1 MYRDRNT
8 NNRLKDTATSL
19 NEFCQRYRAYARQG
33 DMQRRPMPIHYDSY
47 LDKGF
52 TADYYFTTYN
62 VPTVDIN
69 ISEEDLYKLFDDLAE
84 VDSEDYNEYVRLRK
98 ALGEHFILAHY
109 EAKRKREAEDRVRRD
124 NPGVQKAWENY
135 QMMLKLAGG

>member
-1 MYRDRNT
+1 MYRDRNSS
-8 NNRLKDTATSL
+8 RLRDRATSL
-19 NEFCQRYRAYARQG
+19 QEFCQRYRAYARQG
-33 DMQRRPMPIHYDSY
+33 DPMRKPLPIHYDSY

-52 TADYYFTTYN
+52 KADYYFETYS
-62 VPTVDIN
+62 VPTVNIN
-69 ISEEDLYKLFDDLAE
+69 ISEEDLDKLCNDLAE

-98 ALGEHFILAHY
+98 ALGEHFVLEFY
-109 EAKRKREAEDRVRRD
+109 EAKRKMSWESQIRKD